1 MRAVL
6 RLASVLALLAAFIM
20 LIVDGTTTISAQSLS
35 FTSLEELV
43 VRFGAPERL
52 ETWGASLSRN
62 VHPMVWGIIQL
73 LVLAV
78 PAALVFA
85 VVGLVCWM
93 LGRRG
98 EPDLDMTRRD

>member
-6 RLASVLALLAAFIM
+6 RLASFLALLAAFVM

-35 FTSLEELV
+35 FTSIEELV
-43 VRFGAPERL
+43 ARFGAPEHL
-52 ETWGASLSRN
+52 DNWGASLSRN
-62 VHPMVWGIIQL
+62 LHPMVWGVIQL

-78 PAALVFA
+78 PAVLAFA
-85 VVGLVCWM
+85 VVGLVCWI

-98 EPDLDMTRRD
+98 EPDLDMTRRE